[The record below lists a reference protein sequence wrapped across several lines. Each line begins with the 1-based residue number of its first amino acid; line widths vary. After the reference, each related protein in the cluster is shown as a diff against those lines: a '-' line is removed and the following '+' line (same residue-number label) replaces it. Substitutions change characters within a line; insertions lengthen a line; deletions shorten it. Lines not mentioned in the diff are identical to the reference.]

1 MIVVGAGPTGL
12 MLAGELALAGVAI
25 EVIERQAVPS
35 GQSRGGGINP
45 RTSEVLAMRGL
56 LDAANQRAVRRESAG
71 GHFAGLPVPLD
82 ARPWRTRHPNGVLL
96 PQDQLEEVLE
106 DHLRA
111 QGVRVRR
118 GTDLVGLA
126 CDDAGVEVTVSGGR
140 GESVLWGSYLVACD
154 GGHSTVRKLIGMD
167 FPGRA
172 GTLAAVSADVELAA
186 MSTTVPRSV
195 SHISTLTRTGGG
207 YWMLM
212 HPLEEAGESTG
223 LYRVVFGGPEQE
235 TLPRQ
240 APVTANEVI
249 RALTAVHGAETKLK
263 TLRWGSRFSDA
274 TRQVSAYRC
283 GRILFGGDAAHVHSP
298 IGGQGVNL
306 GIQDAMN
313 LGWKLAA
320 HIQDRAPDGLLD
332 SYHTER
338 HPVGARVLAMTRAQ
352 TVLMSPPPE
361 ADDVRALREI
371 IITLARLPDANRYP
385 AGLMSGLDLRYDFG
399 DSDPLVGARMV
410 DLSLETEDG
419 LTTVSTLLRSGHG
432 VLLQLG
438 GPASYPTPTPDGVD
452 RVIARVVDSPVGVAL
467 GASPGAD
474 RVLIRPDGHVCWAGA
489 GPDSSPASALH
500 RWFGRPAGPGRSVGS
515 GGDEGAVP

>member
-1 MIVVGAGPTGL
+1 
-12 MLAGELALAGVAI
+12 
-25 EVIERQAVPS
+25 
-35 GQSRGGGINP
+35 
-45 RTSEVLAMRGL
+45 
-56 LDAANQRAVRRESAG
+56 
-71 GHFAGLPVPLD
+71 
-82 ARPWRTRHPNGVLL
+82 
-96 PQDQLEEVLE
+96 
-106 DHLRA
+106 
-111 QGVRVRR
+111 
-118 GTDLVGLA
+118 
-126 CDDAGVEVTVSGGR
+126 
-140 GESVLWGSYLVACD
+140 
-154 GGHSTVRKLIGMD
+154 
-167 FPGRA
+167 
-172 GTLAAVSADVELAA
+172 
-186 MSTTVPRSV
+186 
-195 SHISTLTRTGGG
+195 
-207 YWMLM
+207 
-212 HPLEEAGESTG
+212 
-223 LYRVVFGGPEQE
+223 
-235 TLPRQ
+235 
-240 APVTANEVI
+240 
-249 RALTAVHGAETKLK
+249 
-263 TLRWGSRFSDA
+263 
-274 TRQVSAYRC
+274 
-283 GRILFGGDAAHVHSP
+283 
-298 IGGQGVNL
+298 
-306 GIQDAMN
+306 MN

-371 IITLARLPDANRYP
+371 IITLARLPDANRYL

-489 GPDSSPASALH
+489 GPDSSAASALH

>member
-1 MIVVGAGPTGL
+1 
-12 MLAGELALAGVAI
+12 
-25 EVIERQAVPS
+25 
-35 GQSRGGGINP
+35 
-45 RTSEVLAMRGL
+45 
-56 LDAANQRAVRRESAG
+56 
-71 GHFAGLPVPLD
+71 
-82 ARPWRTRHPNGVLL
+82 
-96 PQDQLEEVLE
+96 
-106 DHLRA
+106 
-111 QGVRVRR
+111 
-118 GTDLVGLA
+118 
-126 CDDAGVEVTVSGGR
+126 
-140 GESVLWGSYLVACD
+140 
-154 GGHSTVRKLIGMD
+154 
-167 FPGRA
+167 
-172 GTLAAVSADVELAA
+172 

-371 IITLARLPDANRYP
+371 IITLARLPDANRYL

-410 DLSLETEDG
+410 DLSLETRRRLDHG
-419 LTTVSTLLRSGHG
+419 QHTAAVRARCAPATRWTSVIPDADTRWRRPRHRSCGR
-432 VLLQLG
+432 L
-438 GPASYPTPTPDGVD
+438 
-452 RVIARVVDSPVGVAL
+452 ARRRRTGCITRCRP
-467 GASPGAD
+467 
-474 RVLIRPDGHVCWAGA
+474 RPDPTRRARLLGRCRTGLVTCVGA
-489 GPDSSPASALH
+489 APLV
-500 RWFGRPAGPGRSVGS
+500 RPPGRSGPLS
-515 GGDEGAVP
+515 GIRRG

>member
-1 MIVVGAGPTGL
+1 
-12 MLAGELALAGVAI
+12 ML
-25 EVIERQAVPS
+25 
-35 GQSRGGGINP
+35 
-45 RTSEVLAMRGL
+45 T
-56 LDAANQRAVRRESAG
+56 
-71 GHFAGLPVPLD
+71 
-82 ARPWRTRHPNGVLL
+82 
-96 PQDQLEEVLE
+96 
-106 DHLRA
+106 
-111 QGVRVRR
+111 
-118 GTDLVGLA
+118 
-126 CDDAGVEVTVSGGR
+126 
-140 GESVLWGSYLVACD
+140 
-154 GGHSTVRKLIGMD
+154 
-167 FPGRA
+167 
-172 GTLAAVSADVELAA
+172 
-186 MSTTVPRSV
+186 
-195 SHISTLTRTGGG
+195 
-207 YWMLM
+207 
-212 HPLEEAGESTG
+212 HPLEKAGESTG

-263 TLRWGSRFSDA
+263 TLRCGSRFSDA

-371 IITLARLPDANRYP
+371 IITLARLPDANRYL

-419 LTTVSTLLRSGHG
+419 LTTVSRLLRSGHG

-452 RVIARVVDSPVGVAL
+452 RVIARVFDSPVGVAL
-467 GASPGAD
+467 GESPGAD
-474 RVLIRPDGHVCWAGA
+474 RVLHL
-489 GPDSSPASALH
+489 S
-500 RWFGRPAGPGRSVGS
+500 
-515 GGDEGAVP
+515 E